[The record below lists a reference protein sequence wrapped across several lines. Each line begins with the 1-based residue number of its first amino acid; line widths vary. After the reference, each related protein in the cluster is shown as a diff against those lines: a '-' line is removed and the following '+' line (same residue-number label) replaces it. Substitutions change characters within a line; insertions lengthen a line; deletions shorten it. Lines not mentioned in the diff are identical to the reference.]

1 MNQYTDKQIEDTLN
15 LIDSTILNCEKIRYN
30 SYH

>member
-15 LIDSTILNCEKIRYN
+15 LIDSTILNCEKYSLN
-30 SYH
+30 